1 MPPPIKREVKEMIKW
16 EDLLYKT
23 SELEKALLRFEPV
36 LIPEKGF
43 TGIWESTFELEHG
56 FKAIV
61 AYLEGGNRLGCR
73 YTFVIVDN
81 KIGHV
86 LYGWAKGWRLPVPE
100 RGELKEFQQGSEL
113 TKAMA
118 RAKKEVLSFVDS
130 LPRFYREN
138 GKTFCKGGWYTTS
151 LFALPRP
158 TPSCLGEAR
167 VWSIKEGIYVYFPDG
182 SYRLIPHR
190 KWGEWL
196 SIIEGYSL
204 KLIGR
209 QGDLLVFT
217 SPCLPQL
224 DDDWN
229 VLDEVYFDNHVV
241 TCKNKENSKIRYFSL
256 MCGGYVFQPLDD
268 NEFLVFTHPEHEK
281 VEIEVPD
288 DGCLVMLLPGTSR
301 PFQNKI
307 D

>member
-1 MPPPIKREVKEMIKW
+1 MIKW

-73 YTFVIVDN
+73 YTLVIVDN

-100 RGELKEFQQGSEL
+100 RGELKDFNKAL
-113 TKAMA
+113 DVAKAMA
-118 RAKKEVLSFVDS
+118 KAKREYLPPTRLLPLFVT
-130 LPRFYREN
+130 EQEEE
-138 GKTFCKGGWYTTS
+138 GKVMHRDGWYSTS
-151 LFALPRP
+151 PYALPRP
-158 TPSCLGEAR
+158 VPPCLEGAR
-167 VWSIKEGIYVYFPDG
+167 AWSIREGIYVFFPDR